1 MSKYLYKDIKSAFE
15 YAKKNP
21 ESTIDD
27 WFDYTSKVIIKEELE
42 EEKTK
47 NILTYEVEHDNSD
60 FLDFTLS
67 FYIKSEYLG
76 GYMKKMLTISTS
88 EDGKWLNVRNL
99 YANEE
104 STLIDLFSIREK
116 TSSFDLKEYLLETV
130 QIEMD
135 KMSFRRAVEGMYAR
149 SKEVKEKGE
158 WTDENE

>member
-1 MSKYLYKDIKSAFE
+1 MK
-15 YAKKNP
+15 KKNKINW
-21 ESTIDD
+21 EV
-27 WFDYTSKVIIKEELE
+27 FDFDGNKFSDFNVSEKFLIEMGEGL